1 MVRNPACLYPKEHSL
16 RPVQIKISLGIA
28 VVVGAILWLAIS
40 GFDESKAY
48 FKTVPELGEMGHG
61 ALGKRIKVAGN
72 VKQGTL
78 QRDPTLTTFVIELE
92 GVTQAI
98 HYTGRAALPDTFKE
112 GAQVVVDGRLRPD
125 GIFEAKEIQAKCAS
139 KYEAE
144 YGPGGNAAMPE
155 AMREAIE
162 RGAMEMPH

>member
-1 MVRNPACLYPKEHSL
+1 M

-28 VVVGAILWLAIS
+28 VVAGAILWLAMS

-48 FKTVPELGEMGHG
+48 FKTVPELGAMGHD
-61 ALGKRIKVAGN
+61 AVGKRIKVAGN

-78 QRDPTLTTFVIELE
+78 KRDPKLTTFVIELD
-92 GVTQAI
+92 GATQAI

-112 GAQVVVDGRLRPD
+112 GAQVVADGKLRSD
-125 GIFEAKEIQAKCAS
+125 GIFEAKELQAKCAS

-144 YGPGGNAAMPE
+144 YGPDGNASMPE

-162 RGAMEMPH
+162 RGETEMPH